1 MYLDYLVDIPEVK
14 GKITFR
20 SKGSAR
26 YVYYECDRTY
36 DPSKKYTIVKRVTI
50 GKVSTDDESKMRPN
64 ENFKKYFPE
73 VESPEERFET
83 GRSSCLR
90 AGAYMVINKV
100 VKDIEL
106 DKIHLCM
113 PQIQKRD
120 TCTSIIVLQK
130 LRENVQG

>member
-50 GKVSTDDESKMRPN
+50 GKVLPEDESKMRPN

-73 VESPEERFET
+73 VESPEERVGNE
-83 GRSSCLR
+83 RSSCLR
-90 AGAYMVINKV
+90 AGTYRGKYSENAK
-100 VKDIEL
+100 L
-106 DKIHLCM
+106 SGKIS
-113 PQIQKRD
+113 RYG
-120 TCTSIIVLQK
+120 T
-130 LRENVQG
+130 